1 MLPFQN
7 EQQQELEITEV
18 LSDIVEELLAV
29 DFTDE
34 ARKPKMISVTTTK
47 NLKYLWSSPSGER
60 EVETVPTYAGRRHS
74 ANIM

>member
-47 NLKYLWSSPSGER
+47 NLKYLWFPHPVNVR
-60 EVETVPTYAGRRHS
+60 
-74 ANIM
+74 

>member
-47 NLKYLWSSPSGER
+47 NLKYLWFPHLVNVR
-60 EVETVPTYAGRRHS
+60 
-74 ANIM
+74 